1 MGACY
6 GTDMYTRQIEM
17 KLIEASTFDEG
28 CRKILFLG
36 PGGSGK
42 STIFKQLQWLHL
54 DGFTERDAK
63 NLKRH
68 IFAQTVQQM
77 KVAVMFH
84 ESQDERTSVEDDSKL
99 EDAKSIVKGYKDQ
112 CQTWIDAEMADA
124 TQYIWQND
132 DQIKNIFDHL
142 EHDVFKMQLI
152 DETTQYF
159 WDNIDRLKQ
168 PDYIPN
174 DDDILH
180 VRSRTTGVA
189 DKLFRVKATNFHIFD
204 VGGQKSERRKW
215 IHFFNEVDAV
225 LFVISLACY
234 DQLMYQDTSTNCMT
248 DSLELFEDI
257 ANNPHF
263 DDTHMILFL
272 NKKDLFEKK
281 IRKVPITACPDFDD
295 FNEFDHGSEA
305 PNPNDFEQTTAFI
318 KHKFKA
324 LRHKKDKQIYA
335 HLTYAMDR
343 KNIDRVFVD
352 VDRIIFTANF
362 SANSISMA

>member
-6 GTDMYTRQIEM
+6 GTDMYAREIEV
-17 KLIEASTFDEG
+17 KLTEAARLDEDTK
-28 CRKILFLG
+28 KILFLG

-68 IFAQTVQQM
+68 IFAQTIKQM
-77 KVAVMFH
+77 RVAVMYY
-84 ESQDERTSVEDDSKL
+84 ESQEDRTFVEQDITL

-112 CQTWIDAEMADA
+112 CQTWMDAEIADA
-124 TQYIWQND
+124 IQYIWQND
-132 DQIKNIFDHL
+132 DQIKNTFD
-142 EHDVFKMQLI
+142 DFDRDIFKMQLI
-152 DETTQYF
+152 DETTEHF
-159 WDNIDRLKQ
+159 WNSMDRLKK
-168 PDYIPN
+168 PGYVPN

-180 VRSRTTGVA
+180 VRSRTTGVV
-189 DKLFRVKATNFHIFD
+189 DKEFKLKNTNFHIYD

-257 ANNPHF
+257 VNNPHF

-324 LRHKKDKQIYA
+324 LRRKKEKQIY
-335 HLTYAMDR
+335 
-343 KNIDRVFVD
+343 
-352 VDRIIFTANF
+352 
-362 SANSISMA
+362 